1 MKFFTQKI
9 LLESTENKPDLSKLL
24 LITLFIFLDKFISFS
39 LFELN
44 SKIAIGIGSRFP
56 FVISILNSDKTFDG

>member
-1 MKFFTQKI
+1 MKFFHAKI

-44 SKIAIGIGSRFP
+44 SKITVESGQDFLLA
-56 FVISILNSDKTFDG
+56 ISILNSDKTFDG